1 MNINP
6 SIESSR
12 KRIEDTFQKH
22 FGDTTGLTV
31 AMAPGRVN
39 LIGEHTD
46 YNDGFVLPMTIDR
59 AVYIGLRPRNDN
71 LCKMYSVNYDEQSE
85 WSLDDISKSERQPW
99 TDFLKGVQQQLLAA
113 GYELKG
119 VEGVVYGDVP
129 LGSGLSSSAAI
140 EVAMAFALQN
150 AFQFDMNPVDMAT
163 LCQRAENEFVGL
175 QCGIMDQFVSRLGK
189 RNQALFLDC
198 RTLQYEHIPFS
209 FDEVA
214 LLIVDTRKKRE
225 LAKSAY
231 NERRAECAEAVAF
244 FRSINSQ
251 VTALRDV
258 SPEEFEKH
266 KELLSGKV
274 RGRVRHVVTE
284 NRRVLD
290 AMAALKGNDMTFFGN
305 LMYASH
311 RSLREDYNV
320 SCEEL
325 DWIVDKARDNG
336 ALGARLTGAGF
347 GGCALVLTSKD
358 RTEPIIEKVGHG
370 YRERFG
376 IDAAIMALRENFEAG
391 IM

>member
-12 KRIEDTFQKH
+12 KRIEETFQKH
-22 FGDTTGLTV
+22 FGGTTGLTV

-290 AMAALKGNDMTFFGN
+290 AVAALKGNDISFFGN

-376 IDAAIMALRENFEAG
+376 VDAAIMTLRENFEAG

>member
-266 KELLSGKV
+266 KELLSGKL

-290 AMAALKGNDMTFFGN
+290 AVAALKGNDISFFGN

>member
-290 AMAALKGNDMTFFGN
+290 AVAALKGNDISFFGN

>member
-12 KRIEDTFQKH
+12 KRIEETFQKH
-22 FGDTTGLTV
+22 FGGTTGLTV

-231 NERRAECAEAVAF
+231 NERRAECDEAAAF

-290 AMAALKGNDMTFFGN
+290 AVAALKGNDISFFGN

-376 IDAAIMALRENFEAG
+376 VDAAIMTLRENFEAG